1 MPNDKDVMECFLTYL
16 PGTADCAAYR
26 IPDTNVWLIDTPG
39 FDDTT
44 RSDAKILEE
53 INGCLTEYFMRNAKV
68 TGVIYVHAIT
78 EPRMRGSAMKNLR
91 MFRQVVGDENMRH
104 CCLVTTKWSKQNED
118 LSHSRE
124 DELRNGDTFW
134 KPLLKRGA
142 TIKRFNDTEKSAMD
156 IIAPFTMCDRFLMK
170 LTKEYNLEGKQLDMT
185 DAGRE
190 VSDDMEKAK
199 KAHKEE
205 ISLLK
210 EERERALKDKDDEMV
225 KLIDDERRQLQSK
238 IDEMKEG
245 QELLK
250 KKLADEKQELEQ
262 KIQRD
267 REIRERD
274 KKKFVNKAWRMA
286 ARTTVLGLGGA
297 AIVASGGFAAPAA
310 ALLYARLEV
319 ALQNEKNNE

>member
-1 MPNDKDVMECFLTYL
+1 VLHDKDRMIWVLTRD

-26 IPDTNVWLIDTPG
+26 IPETDVWLIDTPG

-53 INGCLTEYFMRNAKV
+53 INRCLTEYFMRNARV

-91 MFRQVVGDENMRH
+91 MFRQVVGDENMKH
-104 CCLVTTKWSKQNED
+104 CCLVTTKWSRQGKDVSQT
-118 LSHSRE
+118 RE

-142 TIKRFNDTEKSAMD
+142 KIKRFDDSPKSAMD
-156 IIAPFTMCDRFLMK
+156 IIAPFTLCDKFLMK

-190 VSDDMEKAK
+190 VSDDIEKAK

-205 ISLLK
+205 IELLK
-210 EERERALKDKDDEMV
+210 EERARALKDKDEEML
-225 KLIDDERRQLQSK
+225 KMIDDERRQLQSK

-262 KIQRD
+262 RLVRD

-274 KKKFVNKAWRMA
+274 KKKMINKAWRIA
-286 ARTTVLGLGGA
+286 ARATAIGVGGA
-297 AIVASGGFAAPAA
+297 AIVATGGFAAPAA
-310 ALLYARLEV
+310 ALMYARVEV
-319 ALQNEKNNE
+319 ALQIEKEKE

>member
-1 MPNDKDVMECFLTYL
+1 
-16 PGTADCAAYR
+16 
-26 IPDTNVWLIDTPG
+26 
-39 FDDTT
+39 
-44 RSDAKILEE
+44 LEE
-53 INGCLTEYFMRNAKV
+53 INRCLTEYFMRKARV

-91 MFRQVVGDENMRH
+91 MFRQVVGDEHMKH
-104 CCLVTTKWSKQNED
+104 CSLVTTKWSKQNKD
-118 LSHSRE
+118 LSQTRE

-134 KPLLKRGA
+134 KPLLKKGA
-142 TIKRFNDTEKSAMD
+142 TIKQFNDTRKSAME
-156 IIAPFTMCDRFLMK
+156 IIAPFTLCDKFLMK
-170 LTKEYNLEGKQLDMT
+170 LTKEYNLEGKPLDMT

-190 VSDDMEKAK
+190 VSDDIEKAK

-205 ISLLK
+205 IALLK
-210 EERERALKDKDDEMV
+210 EERARALKDKDDEMI

-250 KKLADEKQELEQ
+250 KTLADEKQELEQ
-262 KIQRD
+262 RFERD

-274 KKKFVNKAWRMA
+274 KKNLVNKAWRIA
-286 ARTTVLGLGGA
+286 ARTTVIGVGGA

-310 ALLYARLEV
+310 VLLYARLEA
-319 ALQNEKNNE
+319 ALQNEKDNE